1 MKLEF
6 DGHQDYQLEAIK
18 SVIDIFD
25 GQPLAKGNC
34 EIPLNSGV
42 SSLVFS
48 DNGIANNLEISHEA
62 ILKNVQAIQE
72 KNGLT
77 LSDKLEESGD
87 VPLNFTIEMETGTG
101 KTYVYLRTIFEL
113 NKQYGFLKFV
123 IVVPSVAIREGVVKN
138 LEITAAHFQDL
149 YNNTPVNAVMYDSKN
164 HSNLRNFAT
173 SNAIQVL
180 VINIDSF
187 AKDSNV
193 INTMRESGIKPIEYI
208 QHSRPIVIIDE
219 PQNMETEIRKAAIA
233 NLNPLCSI
241 RYSATHKNFYNLLY
255 SLNPV
260 QAYDKGLVKQIEVD
274 GITSDS
280 NASAAFVAF
289 KKLMLGKRN
298 LQAKVTVYVNAASG
312 VNAKE
317 LTLNLGDNLFEK
329 SQGRECY
336 KEGFILNSINAEQRT
351 LEFSG
356 GLILHEGEAQG
367 GLNDD
372 ILKFQIERT
381 VENHFEKLAKLKPQG
396 IKVLSLFFIDRVAN
410 YRDYSTE
417 GEAAQGKFAL
427 WFEAAFNKT
436 IQKKEYQG
444 LCDFAVEQVHNGYF
458 SCEKKTVGK
467 TKTELWIDSKEK
479 NTKADEDTY
488 HLIMTQK
495 ERLLSL
501 DEPLQFIFSHSA
513 LREGWDNPNVF
524 QICTLNET
532 KSELKKRQE
541 IGRGLRLPVNAHG
554 VRIKDKSINVLTV
567 IANESYEDFSK
578 ALQNEIES
586 ETGVKFESRIKN
598 KRNKDTIKLSKE
610 LTPENYP
617 LLFEIW
623 DKIKH
628 KTRYAVKYSTE
639 DLIKQSVENLQDFN
653 QFPATK
659 RPLLMARKA
668 AITINEEGIAGDLTG
683 ISIKQTDDSIYPVPD
698 VYAYIQNRVNV
709 SRNTVFEVLKQSQRY
724 TELTINPQMFLDTV
738 VMAIRS
744 ALNGLLV
751 NGIEYYR
758 INNSFYEMNL
768 LEAEQI
774 ETYLDGLQEV
784 KKQEKTLFNYYPVD
798 SDIERKFAADCEAD
812 GNIKFFFKIPR
823 GFKIP
828 TPIDNYVPDWA
839 IVFENDQRIY
849 FVNETKGSLSKD
861 DRRGNENMKISCAEK
876 HFALCDS
883 DVHYKVAVTV
893 KDLHL

>member
-18 SVIDIFD
+18 AVIDIFD
-25 GQPLAKGNC
+25 GQPLAKGIF

-48 DNGIANNLEISHEA
+48 DNGIANNLEISPEG
-62 ILKNVQAIQE
+62 ISENIRTVQKNS
-72 KNGLT
+72 GLT
-77 LSDKLEESGD
+77 LSKEWEEGD
-87 VPLNFTIEMETGTG
+87 ETPLNFTIEMETGTG

-123 IVVPSVAIREGVVKN
+123 IVVPSVAIREGVIKN
-138 LEITAAHFQDL
+138 LEITKEHFQNL

-173 SNAIQVL
+173 SDAIQVL

-193 INTMRESGIKPIEYI
+193 INTMRESGTKPIEYI

-219 PQNMETEIRKAAIA
+219 PQNMETDIRKAAIA

-241 RYSATHKNFYNLLY
+241 RYSATHKNFYVLLY

-280 NASAAFVAF
+280 NASAAFVSF
-289 KKLMLGKRN
+289 KKLVLGKRN
-298 LQAKVTVYVNAASG
+298 LQAKVTIYVNAATG

-336 KEGFILNSINAEQRT
+336 KEGFILNSINAEQKT

-356 GLILHEGEAQG
+356 GLSLHEGEAQG

-427 WFEAAFNKT
+427 WFEAAFNKM

-444 LCDFAVEQVHNGYF
+444 LCDFSVEQVHNGYF
-458 SCEKKTVGK
+458 SCEKKMVGK

-488 HLIMTQK
+488 SLIMKEK

-541 IGRGLRLPVNAHG
+541 IGRGLRLPVNALG
-554 VRIKDKSINVLTV
+554 IRIKDKSINVLTV

-586 ETGVKFESRIKN
+586 ETGVKFERRIKD
-598 KRNKDTIKLSKE
+598 KRKKGTIKLSKE
-610 LTPENYP
+610 LTAENYP

-628 KTRYAVKYSTE
+628 KTRYSVKYSTE
-639 DLIKQSVENLQDFN
+639 NLIKQSVENLQDLN
-653 QFPATK
+653 QFPKTK
-659 RPLLMARKA
+659 RPLLVARKA
-668 AITINEEGIAGDLTG
+668 VITINEEGVTGDLTS
-683 ISIKQTDDSIYPVPD
+683 ISIKQASDIIYPVPD

-709 SRNTVFEVLKQSQRY
+709 SRNTVFEVLKQSQRHN
-724 TELTINPQMFLDTV
+724 ELAINPQMFLDTV
-738 VMAIRS
+738 VAAIRS

-751 NGIEYYR
+751 NGIEYHK
-758 INNSFYEMNL
+758 INDAVYEMNL
-768 LEAEQI
+768 LESEQI
-774 ETYLDGLQEV
+774 ETYLDGLLEV
-784 KKQEKTLFNYYPVD
+784 KNQEKTPFNYYPVD
-798 SDIERKFAADCEAD
+798 SDIERKFATDCEAD
-812 GNIKFFFKIPR
+812 GNIKFFFKIPH

-828 TPIDNYVPDWA
+828 TPIDSYVPDWA
-839 IVFENDQRIY
+839 IVFENDKRIY
-849 FVNETKGSLSKD
+849 FVTETKGSLSKD
-861 DRRGNENMKISCAEK
+861 DRRGSENMKIACAEK

-883 DVHYKVAVTV
+883 DVHYKVAVTANG
-893 KDLHL
+893 LY

>member
-1 MKLEF
+1 
-6 DGHQDYQLEAIK
+6 
-18 SVIDIFD
+18 
-25 GQPLAKGNC
+25 
-34 EIPLNSGV
+34 
-42 SSLVFS
+42 
-48 DNGIANNLEISHEA
+48 
-62 ILKNVQAIQE
+62 
-72 KNGLT
+72 
-77 LSDKLEESGD
+77 
-87 VPLNFTIEMETGTG
+87 
-101 KTYVYLRTIFEL
+101 
-113 NKQYGFLKFV
+113 
-123 IVVPSVAIREGVVKN
+123 
-138 LEITAAHFQDL
+138 
-149 YNNTPVNAVMYDSKN
+149 
-164 HSNLRNFAT
+164 
-173 SNAIQVL
+173 
-180 VINIDSF
+180 
-187 AKDSNV
+187 
-193 INTMRESGIKPIEYI
+193 
-208 QHSRPIVIIDE
+208 
-219 PQNMETEIRKAAIA
+219 
-233 NLNPLCSI
+233 
-241 RYSATHKNFYNLLY
+241 
-255 SLNPV
+255 
-260 QAYDKGLVKQIEVD
+260 
-274 GITSDS
+274 
-280 NASAAFVAF
+280 
-289 KKLMLGKRN
+289 
-298 LQAKVTVYVNAASG
+298 
-312 VNAKE
+312 
-317 LTLNLGDNLFEK
+317 
-329 SQGRECY
+329 QGRECY

-356 GLILHEGEAQG
+356 GLSLHEGEAQG

-381 VENHFEKLAKLKPQG
+381 VENHFEKLLKLKPQG

-427 WFEAAFNKT
+427 WFEAAFNKM

-444 LCDFAVEQVHNGYF
+444 LCDFSVDQVHNGYF

-586 ETGVKFESRIKN
+586 ETGVKFERRIKD
-598 KRNKDTIKLSKE
+598 KRKKGTIKLSKE
-610 LTPENYP
+610 LTKENYP

-639 DLIKQSVENLQDFN
+639 DLIKQSVDNLQDFN
-653 QFPATK
+653 QFPVTK
-659 RPLLMARKA
+659 RPLLVARKA
-668 AITINEEGIAGDLTG
+668 AITINTEGVTGDLTG
-683 ISIKQTDDSIYPVPD
+683 ISIKQTDDSIYPIPD
-698 VYAYIQNRVNV
+698 VYAYVQNRVNV
-709 SRNTVFEVLKQSQRY
+709 SRNTVLEVLKQSQRHN
-724 TELTINPQMFLDTV
+724 ELAINPQMFLDTV
-738 VMAIRS
+738 VAAIRS

-751 NGIEYYR
+751 NGIEYHK
-758 INNSFYEMNL
+758 INNSFYEMDFL
-768 LEAEQI
+768 LKAEQI

-798 SDIERKFAADCEAD
+798 SGTERKFAADCEAD
-812 GNIKFFFKIPR
+812 EKIKFFFKIPR

-839 IVFENDQRIY
+839 IVFENDKRIY
-849 FVNETKGSLSKD
+849 FVTETKGSLNKD
-861 DRRGNENMKISCAEK
+861 DRRGSENMKIACAEK

-883 DVHYKVAVTV
+883 DVHYKVAVTAN
-893 KDLHL
+893 DLY

>member
-1 MKLEF
+1 
-6 DGHQDYQLEAIK
+6 
-18 SVIDIFD
+18 
-25 GQPLAKGNC
+25 
-34 EIPLNSGV
+34 
-42 SSLVFS
+42 
-48 DNGIANNLEISHEA
+48 
-62 ILKNVQAIQE
+62 
-72 KNGLT
+72 
-77 LSDKLEESGD
+77 
-87 VPLNFTIEMETGTG
+87 
-101 KTYVYLRTIFEL
+101 
-113 NKQYGFLKFV
+113 
-123 IVVPSVAIREGVVKN
+123 
-138 LEITAAHFQDL
+138 
-149 YNNTPVNAVMYDSKN
+149 
-164 HSNLRNFAT
+164 
-173 SNAIQVL
+173 
-180 VINIDSF
+180 
-187 AKDSNV
+187 
-193 INTMRESGIKPIEYI
+193 
-208 QHSRPIVIIDE
+208 
-219 PQNMETEIRKAAIA
+219 
-233 NLNPLCSI
+233 
-241 RYSATHKNFYNLLY
+241 
-255 SLNPV
+255 V

-280 NASAAFVAF
+280 NASAAFVSF

-298 LQAKVTVYVNAASG
+298 LQAKVTIYVNAATG

-356 GLILHEGEAQG
+356 GLSLHEGEAQG

-381 VENHFEKLAKLKPQG
+381 VENHFEKLLQLKPQG

-417 GEAAQGKFAL
+417 GEAAQGKFSL

-541 IGRGLRLPVNAHG
+541 IGRGLRLPVNAQG
-554 VRIKDKSINVLTV
+554 IRIKDKSINVLTV

-578 ALQNEIES
+578 ALQNEIET
-586 ETGVKFESRIKN
+586 ETGVKFERRIKD
-598 KRNKDTIKLSKE
+598 KRAKGTIRLSKE
-610 LTPENYP
+610 LTAENYP

-639 DLIKQSVENLQDFN
+639 DLIKQSVKNLKDDN
-653 QFPATK
+653 QFPKTK
-659 RPLLMARKA
+659 RPSLV
-668 AITINEEGIAGDLTG
+668 
-683 ISIKQTDDSIYPVPD
+683 SIKNTIIIDEMGVSGELKSINRKQASNSIYPVPD

-709 SRNTVFEVLKQSQRY
+709 SRNTVFEVLKQSQRHN
-724 TELTINPQMFLDTV
+724 ELAINPQMFLDTV
-738 VMAIRS
+738 VAAIRS
-744 ALNGLLV
+744 ALNNLLV
-751 NGIEYYR
+751 NGIEYHK
-758 INNSFYEMNL
+758 INDSFYEMNL

-784 KKQEKTLFNYYPVD
+784 KKQEKTPFNYYPVD

-812 GNIKFFFKIPR
+812 PNIKFFFKIPR

-839 IVFENDQRIY
+839 IVFENDERIY
-849 FVNETKGSLSKD
+849 FVTETKSSLSKD
-861 DRRGNENMKISCAEK
+861 DRRGNENMKIACAEK
-876 HFALCDS
+876 HFALYDS
-883 DVHYKVAVTV
+883 DVRYKVAKTIN
-893 KDLHL
+893 DLY

>member
-18 SVIDIFD
+18 AVIDIFD
-25 GQPLAKGNC
+25 GQPLAKGIF

-48 DNGIANNLEISHEA
+48 DNGIANNLEISPEG
-62 ILKNVQAIQE
+62 ISENIRTVQKNS
-72 KNGLT
+72 GLT
-77 LSDKLEESGD
+77 LSKEWEEGD
-87 VPLNFTIEMETGTG
+87 ETPLNFTIEMETGTG

-123 IVVPSVAIREGVVKN
+123 IVVPSVAIREGVIKN
-138 LEITAAHFQDL
+138 LEITKEHFQNL

-173 SNAIQVL
+173 SDAIQVL

-193 INTMRESGIKPIEYI
+193 INTMRESGTKPIEYI

-219 PQNMETEIRKAAIA
+219 PQNMETDIRKAAIA

-241 RYSATHKNFYNLLY
+241 RYSATHKNFYVLLY

-280 NASAAFVAF
+280 NASAAFVSF
-289 KKLMLGKRN
+289 KKLVLGKRN
-298 LQAKVTVYVNAASG
+298 LQAKVTIYVNAATG

-336 KEGFILNSINAEQRT
+336 KEGFILNSINAEQKT

-356 GLILHEGEAQG
+356 GLSLHEGEAQG

-427 WFEAAFNKT
+427 WFEAAFNKM

-444 LCDFAVEQVHNGYF
+444 LCDFSVEQVHNGYF
-458 SCEKKTVGK
+458 SCEKKMVGK

-488 HLIMTQK
+488 SLIMKEK

-541 IGRGLRLPVNAHG
+541 IGRGLRLPVNALG
-554 VRIKDKSINVLTV
+554 IRIKDKSINVLTV

-586 ETGVKFESRIKN
+586 ETGVKFERRIKD
-598 KRNKDTIKLSKE
+598 KRKKGTIKLSKE
-610 LTPENYP
+610 LTAENYP

-628 KTRYAVKYSTE
+628 KTRYSVKYE
-639 DLIKQSVENLQDFN
+639 LRAKNANKVPKIK
-653 QFPATK
+653 
-659 RPLLMARKA
+659 
-668 AITINEEGIAGDLTG
+668 
-683 ISIKQTDDSIYPVPD
+683 
-698 VYAYIQNRVNV
+698 
-709 SRNTVFEVLKQSQRY
+709 
-724 TELTINPQMFLDTV
+724 
-738 VMAIRS
+738 
-744 ALNGLLV
+744 
-751 NGIEYYR
+751 
-758 INNSFYEMNL
+758 
-768 LEAEQI
+768 
-774 ETYLDGLQEV
+774 
-784 KKQEKTLFNYYPVD
+784 
-798 SDIERKFAADCEAD
+798 C
-812 GNIKFFFKIPR
+812 
-823 GFKIP
+823 
-828 TPIDNYVPDWA
+828 
-839 IVFENDQRIY
+839 
-849 FVNETKGSLSKD
+849 
-861 DRRGNENMKISCAEK
+861 GNEFPENMNQKSI
-876 HFALCDS
+876 
-883 DVHYKVAVTV
+883 V
-893 KDLHL
+893 

>member
-18 SVIDIFD
+18 AVIDIFD
-25 GQPLAKGNC
+25 GQPLAKGNF

-417 GEAAQGKFAL
+417 GEVVQGKFAL

-467 TKTELWIDSKEK
+467 MKTELWIDSKEK

-598 KRNKDTIKLSKE
+598 KRNKDTVKLSKE

-653 QFPATK
+653 QFPVTK

-683 ISIKQTDDSIYPVPD
+683 ISIKQTGDNIYPVPD

-849 FVNETKGSLSKD
+849 FVTETKGSLSKD

-876 HFALCDS
+876 HFALCDT
-883 DVHYKVAVTV
+883 DVHYKVATTINN
-893 KDLHL
+893 LY

>member
-18 SVIDIFD
+18 AVIDIFD
-25 GQPLAKGNC
+25 GQPLAKGNF